1 MTPITR
7 VKAKKCKAC
16 KSPFFPARPMQCVCS
31 PGCAAAQVKAKKAK
45 EAEENAKAERKQ
57 DKAKLQALKPL
68 AYFADKAQREVNRY
82 VRLKERGNPCIS
94 CGNPWQENYQAG
106 HYLSRGARPELRYH
120 LDNLHIQCIPCNH
133 HKSGNASMYR
143 VNLVSLIGAQRVES
157 LEGPHALPKWTRD
170 DYQRIEKEFKA
181 LADELA
187 GRVEMLAT

>member
-16 KSPFFPARPMQCVCS
+16 KAPFFPARPMQCVCS

-45 EAEENAKAERKQ
+45 EAEESAKAERKQ
-57 DKAKLQALKPL
+57 DRARRESLQPL
-68 AYFADKAQREVNRY
+68 SYFADKAQRQVNRY
-82 VRLKERGNPCIS
+82 VRLKERGKPCIS
-94 CGNPWQENYQAG
+94 CGAPWQENYQAG

-133 HKSGNASMYR
+133 HKSGNATMYR
-143 VNLVSLIGAQRVES
+143 VNLVALIGAPRVEA

-170 DYQRIEKEFKA
+170 DYKRIESEFKV
-181 LADELA
+181 LADEL
-187 GRVEMLAT
+187 GRVEMLAI